1 MSDFRLFPIFL
12 VKKSLEKIGM
22 ATWDKQV
29 KKIYFSLNLNKKVHT
44 FLWKL

>member
-1 MSDFRLFPIFL
+1 MSDFRLFPLFFGEE
-12 VKKSLEKIGM
+12 KPGKIGI
-22 ATWDKQV
+22 ATWDEQV